1 VDGATRAIPGGV
13 GVHLSQQREVEEAW
27 NQWKLY
33 PLVNIQKTSK
43 NYGTPPSFMSK
54 STFYMAMFNSYISFR
69 NGHVQQQTGSFP
81 EGDHR

>member
-13 GVHLSQQREVEEAW
+13 GVQLSQQREVEEAW

-43 NYGTPPSFMSK
+43 NYGKIHHF
-54 STFYMAMFNSYISFR
+54 
-69 NGHVQQQTGSFP
+69 
-81 EGDHR
+81 

>member
-43 NYGTPPSFMSK
+43 NYGKIHHF
-54 STFYMAMFNSYISFR
+54 
-69 NGHVQQQTGSFP
+69 
-81 EGDHR
+81 